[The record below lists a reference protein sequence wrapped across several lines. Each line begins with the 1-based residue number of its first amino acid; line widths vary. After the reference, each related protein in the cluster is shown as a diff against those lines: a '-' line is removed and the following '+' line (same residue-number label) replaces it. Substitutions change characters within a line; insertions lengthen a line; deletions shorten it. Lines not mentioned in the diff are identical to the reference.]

1 MAVFTTCN
9 FSFAPHSHI
18 APTAP
23 WVFQRDLCTNLF
35 EIQLSKSSRGLH
47 GGAYFSDVSGW
58 KSIPISVP
66 GPCEV
71 TESYRLL
78 GFCLT
83 YSFIL
88 SHTFTLD
95 QCRVSRRFNSISP
108 KTAKMD
114 FSSVKFWI
122 SFCAGLVSTFH
133 QWQTTTITLQ
143 LNGFQKD
150 FLNQAK
156 MDLSSVR
163 FWIYLC
169 IYLIRCNLLKFIFSV
184 VMKITHPCSIFTLI
198 HNIHLNQNW
207 LSCFSLFTG

>member
-1 MAVFTTCN
+1 MPKIWKRIEVNRRKSWSGVSSENKYVIWNRKIFT
-9 FSFAPHSHI
+9 
-18 APTAP
+18 
-23 WVFQRDLCTNLF
+23 VVLGKDLPLLV
-35 EIQLSKSSRGLH
+35 QLSKSSRAIF

-122 SFCAGLVSTFH
+122 SFCAGLVST
-133 QWQTTTITLQ
+133 ITSVT
-143 LNGFQKD
+143 NNDDNTSIKWVSEGF
-150 FLNQAK
+150 
-156 MDLSSVR
+156 S
-163 FWIYLC
+163 
-169 IYLIRCNLLKFIFSV
+169 
-184 VMKITHPCSIFTLI
+184 
-198 HNIHLNQNW
+198 
-207 LSCFSLFTG
+207 

>member
-1 MAVFTTCN
+1 MV
-9 FSFAPHSHI
+9 PG
-18 APTAP
+18 
-23 WVFQRDLCTNLF
+23 WVQCQINLDLGDISMNWYNL
-35 EIQLSKSSRGLH
+35 QLSKSSRAIF

-122 SFCAGLVSTFH
+122 SFCAGLVST
-133 QWQTTTITLQ
+133 ITSVTNNDDNTSIKWVSEGFSQ
-143 LNGFQKD
+143 PGQDGFVIRAVLNIFVH
-150 FLNQAK
+150 
-156 MDLSSVR
+156 LS
-163 FWIYLC
+163 Y
-169 IYLIRCNLLKFIFSV
+169 
-184 VMKITHPCSIFTLI
+184 
-198 HNIHLNQNW
+198 
-207 LSCFSLFTG
+207 

>member
-1 MAVFTTCN
+1 MAQSEHSIQQIRIINMKPIGILEKATRII
-9 FSFAPHSHI
+9 FSCL
-18 APTAP
+18 
-23 WVFQRDLCTNLF
+23 RNL
-35 EIQLSKSSRGLH
+35 QLSKSSLAIN
-47 GGAYFSDVSGW
+47 GGAFFSAVSGW

-156 MDLSSVR
+156 MDLSILKIFYISGPAWGSLQSQCFYYKWR
-163 FWIYLC
+163 FALNNFIS
-169 IYLIRCNLLKFIFSV
+169 KF
-184 VMKITHPCSIFTLI
+184 
-198 HNIHLNQNW
+198 
-207 LSCFSLFTG
+207 

>member
-1 MAVFTTCN
+1 MV
-9 FSFAPHSHI
+9 
-18 APTAP
+18 
-23 WVFQRDLCTNLF
+23 NLVRPALV
-35 EIQLSKSSRGLH
+35 QLSKSSRGIH
-47 GGAYFSDVSGW
+47 WGAYFSDVSWW

-184 VMKITHPCSIFTLI
+184 VKKITHPCSIFTLI